1 MGVAIMADLKKLE
14 EKALKILEKKKDI
27 YFFNDLATELGYAR
41 QYLYDIGFSPDKN
54 DIIKAALDEN
64 KKNVKRGLRN
74 KWYNNNNPTVQ
85 IALYRLLAD
94 EEELNR
100 LNNTKLEVTGANG
113 TPISPPVI
121 NILPVKTKD
130 EEEL

>member
-1 MGVAIMADLKKLE
+1 MADIKKLQ

-27 YFFNDLATELGYAR
+27 YFFNDLATELGYNR
-41 QYLYDIGFSPDKN
+41 QYLYSIGFSPDNN
-54 DIIKAALDEN
+54 DTLKTALEEN

-100 LNNTKLEVTGANG
+100 LNNSKLEVTGANG
-113 TPISPPVI
+113 SPLTPPVI
-121 NILPVKTKD
+121 NILPVSTQNETDKD
-130 EEEL
+130 S

>member
-1 MGVAIMADLKKLE
+1 MADLKKLQ

-74 KWYNNNNPTVQ
+74 KWYNSNNPTVQ

>member
-1 MGVAIMADLKKLE
+1 MADIKKLQ

-27 YFFNDLATELGYAR
+27 YFFADLATELGYAR

-54 DIIKAALDEN
+54 DIIKTALDEN

-100 LNNTKLEVTGANG
+100 LNNSKLEVTGANG
-113 TPISPPVI
+113 SPLTPPVI
-121 NILPVKTKD
+121 NILPVSTQNEADKD
-130 EEEL
+130 S